1 MFAKIQKMRLQK
13 RLMVCFI
20 IISIIGSISGIG
32 SAIVIKV
39 IDAQYTDA
47 LVYEGFAQGDIGYF
61 IAALGRVDVAIHDV
75 VSYYDE
81 ANVQQ
86 ALLRYEKF
94 VERIE
99 PYLTEIEAKC
109 RTSEEKEYYSKI
121 RELWD
126 QYYEKAE
133 SAVKLSTDN
142 SSRTEELQQTLED
155 VMLPLYEELY
165 ETTAN
170 MMRARSTSGN
180 EKSDDLTVLVTI
192 VILAVIALVAIAFVV
207 SILIGKNIAAGI
219 ATPINNCV
227 KRLEDISTGDL
238 HSPVPEVNSEDEVK
252 DLADAMTVT
261 VTVLNNVITDVSW
274 LLGEMANGRFN
285 IKSRDRNYY
294 VGDTKGILESVQLI
308 NSSLSETL
316 KDIGGSS
323 EQVAVASG
331 QLAEG
336 ATALA
341 EGATDQASA
350 IEELLATVTEV
361 TDAVEQNANH
371 ASHASE
377 DATNVGKQADQS
389 SEQMGLMTNAMNRIS
404 DTSKQIAEII
414 NSIDAIAA
422 QTNLLS
428 LNAAIEAARAGE
440 AGKGFAVVAEEI
452 RELSNQSSMA
462 ANNTRALIQTSITE
476 VESGNDIAAQ
486 TAESLQIVTEGVQG
500 IVSAIE
506 EVRVASTYQ
515 ATAMEQINQG
525 ITQISQVVQNN
536 SATAEENSATSE
548 ELAANAENLNVMVA
562 KFELD

>member
-39 IDAQYTDA
+39 IDNQYTNA

-61 IAALGRVDVAIHDV
+61 MAALGRVDVAIHDV
-75 VSYYDE
+75 VSYYDD
-81 ANVQQ
+81 ANVQK
-86 ALLRYEKF
+86 ALQRYYNF

-99 PYLTEIEAKC
+99 PYLAEIEAKC
-109 RTSEEKEYYSKI
+109 RTAEEKAFYSQI
-121 RELWD
+121 RDLWD

-133 SAVKLSTDN
+133 SAVRMSTDN
-142 SSRTEELQQTLED
+142 TSRVEDLQQTLEE
-155 VMLPLYEELY
+155 VLLPLYEDLY
-165 ETTAN
+165 ETTAD
-170 MMRARSTSGN
+170 MLRARSASGT
-180 EKSDDLTVLVTI
+180 EKSAELTVLVTV
-192 VILAVIALVAIAFVV
+192 VIGAVIALVAIAFAV

-219 ATPINNCV
+219 ANPINKCV
-227 KRLEDISTGDL
+227 QRLEDISKGDL
-238 HSPVPEVNSEDEVK
+238 HSPVPEVNTEDEVK
-252 DLADAMTVT
+252 DLVDSMTVT
-261 VTVLNNVITDVSW
+261 VNVLNNVITDVSW
-274 LLGEMANGRFN
+274 LLGEMSHGKFN
-285 IKSRDRNYY
+285 IVSKDRGYY
-294 VGDTKGILESVQLI
+294 VGDTKGILESIQLI
-308 NSSLSETL
+308 KSSLTETL
-316 KDIGGSS
+316 TDIGNSS

-361 TDAVEQNANH
+361 TDRVEETASNAE
-371 ASHASE
+371 HASE
-377 DATNVGKQADQS
+377 DAAKVGKQTELS
-389 SEQMGLMTNAMNRIS
+389 SEQMGHMTTAMERIS

-452 RELSNQSSMA
+452 RELSNQSSIA
-462 ANNTRALIQTSITE
+462 ANNTRALIQTSISE
-476 VESGNDIAAQ
+476 VEHGNEIV
-486 TAESLQIVTEGVQG
+486 AETGQSLVLVADGVRT
-500 IVSAIE
+500 IVSTVEAAKNAMI
-506 EVRVASTYQ
+506 YQ
-515 ATAMEQINQG
+515 ASAMEQINEG

-548 ELAANAENLNVMVA
+548 ELAANAENLNVMIA
-562 KFELD
+562 KFDLG